1 MPSVDIASE
10 VRDFVITSFLFG
22 KADRLTDDD
31 SLLDNGVID
40 STGVLELVSFV
51 QDRFDIEIESDEIIP
66 ANLDSIHNLVEYI
79 GRKTRSNS

>member
-66 ANLDSIHNLVEYI
+66 ANLDSIHNLVEFI